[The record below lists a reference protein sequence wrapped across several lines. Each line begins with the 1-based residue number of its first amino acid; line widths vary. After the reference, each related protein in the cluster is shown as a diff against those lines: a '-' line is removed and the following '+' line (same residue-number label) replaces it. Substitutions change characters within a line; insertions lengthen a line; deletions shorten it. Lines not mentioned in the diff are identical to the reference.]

1 MNKFKIIVTSFCFV
15 LLTSFSSDNLPK
27 EFTDLLNR
35 SEMIFNQPEGYSET
49 PMIENE
55 QMNYDYAIVNNA
67 KDFEIRYAIRPLDE
81 RIKNYNDQ
89 KINGTSGNS
98 NIHPN
103 KLYVGTFHT
112 VIFNVSGG
120 KFSKINEFTPEAI
133 KKEFN
138 ADWGAMAMVEVG
150 KEFGQNYKYCFII
163 TIHKDNVGD
172 AYCFYL
178 TNTQES
184 FAKNLQEPFHS
195 LKFK

>member
-1 MNKFKIIVTSFCFV
+1 MNKIKILIIGLCFV
-15 LLTSFSSDNLPK
+15 ILTSFSSENLPK
-27 EFTDLLNR
+27 EFIDLLNR
-35 SEMIFNQPEGYSET
+35 SEMTFNQPEGYLET
-49 PMIENE
+49 PKVENQ
-55 QMNYDYAIVNNA
+55 QMNYEYAIINHN

-81 RIKNYNDQ
+81 LIKNYNEQ
-89 KINGTSGNS
+89 KENGTSGNS
-98 NIHPN
+98 NLHPN
-103 KLYVGTFHT
+103 KFHVPTFHA